1 MKITKRI
8 KKAIS
13 AVSAAAAL
21 IGCMAVSSLSASA
34 GCNICYTCDTDA
46 WVRTDP
52 NSYVENRIGVIPQD
66 SVIQV
71 TETQDGWG
79 RIEYSDIDTGE
90 TIIGWTDLGLYT
102 PLILDDDYTFIDIP
116 EDIRNSADKSL
127 IYAYLA
133 GEMNLN
139 EAAADAAMVNIGCES
154 AWNSSAYAIDT
165 NGLPS
170 MGLCQWNGARYE
182 SLLNFCNE
190 NGLNCNSVD
199 AQMKYLQYEFE
210 TTYNR
215 QYETLLDTENSAD
228 GCYEASYYWASKFE
242 VCASRYWEGRAEQ
255 AYSYYLTNN

>member
-1 MKITKRI
+1 MKISKRI
-8 KKAIS
+8 KKALSVIS
-13 AVSAAAAL
+13 AVGAMVCCAAGMSA
-21 IGCMAVSSLSASA
+21 VTASA
-34 GCNICYTCDTDA
+34 DCNMCYTCDTDA
-46 WVRTDP
+46 WVRSEP
-52 NSYVENRIGVIPQD
+52 NAWSENRICIVPQY

-71 TETQDGWG
+71 TDTQDGWG
-79 RIEYSDIDTGE
+79 KIEYE
-90 TIIGWTDLGLYT
+90 TEYGYTVSGWTDLSLYT

-127 IYAYLA
+127 MYAYLA
-133 GEMNLN
+133 GEMSLN

-210 TTYNR
+210 TAYNK

-255 AYSYYLTNN
+255 AYSYYLANN

>member
-8 KKAIS
+8 KKALSVFS
-13 AVSAAAAL
+13 AMAV
-21 IGCMAVSSLSASA
+21 IGCMAGTSALSTSA
-34 GCNICYTCDTDA
+34 GCNICYTCDEGA
-46 WVRTDP
+46 WVRATPDYAD
-52 NSYVENRIGVIPQD
+52 NIIGHIPQD

-71 TETQDGWG
+71 AETEGDWG
-79 RIEYSDIDTGE
+79 LIEYEDTYGA
-90 TIIGWTDLGLYT
+90 TLIGWTELDSYT
-102 PLILDDDYTFIDIP
+102 PLLLDDDYSFIEIPDDIKK
-116 EDIRNSADKSL
+116 SADKKT

-133 GEMNLN
+133 GEMSLN

-242 VCASRYWEGRAEQ
+242 VCASRYWEDRAEQ